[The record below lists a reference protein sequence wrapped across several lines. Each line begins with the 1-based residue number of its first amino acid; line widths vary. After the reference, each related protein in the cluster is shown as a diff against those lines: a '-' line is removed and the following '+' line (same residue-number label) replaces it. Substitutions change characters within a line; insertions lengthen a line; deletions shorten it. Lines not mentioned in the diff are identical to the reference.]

1 MTNRFVRPAV
11 AVAASLVYCNLFA
24 AGFFPLGD
32 LPGGTFNSRAL
43 GISSDGSTVV
53 GRANSAT
60 GDEAFIWTS
69 GPGMQGLGYLPGGSS
84 PSFANAASSDGTV
97 VVGQSSIGIDF
108 EAFTST
114 NGGSMVGLGFLLG
127 GSLPSNAYAVSG
139 DGSTVVGGSVS
150 ASGPEAF
157 VWTSGGGMV
166 GLGDLAGGLYDS
178 VATGVSSDGATVAGA
193 GQSASG
199 VEAFIWTSGGGLMGL
214 GDLSGGGF
222 YSRANAISGDGT
234 TVVGTSSGSFNPL
247 FEAFVWTSA
256 VGIQPLGVLPGSSQS
271 DAFAVSGDGSAV
283 VGTSISSPDEAFGV
297 TIASGWTLEHAYGI
311 SADGSSIVGDGTNPD
326 GDTEA
331 WMMTLP
337 DTDADGRP
345 DYIDNCPN
353 VQNTATFP
361 DSEGW
366 DPQQDDDGDNIGNA
380 CDLVIPPQPVP
391 AARVGNFYSHQL
403 TVLRGQPPNTCTL
416 ISGFLPSS
424 LILTSLCVIE
434 GNVTSGGFTA
444 TFTVQA
450 MDANGDTATRLL
462 KIRAKIPNCVNCH
475 TAVGP

>member
-1 MTNRFVRPAV
+1 
-11 AVAASLVYCNLFA
+11 
-24 AGFFPLGD
+24 
-32 LPGGTFNSRAL
+32 
-43 GISSDGSTVV
+43 
-53 GRANSAT
+53 
-60 GDEAFIWTS
+60 
-69 GPGMQGLGYLPGGSS
+69 
-84 PSFANAASSDGTV
+84 
-97 VVGQSSIGIDF
+97 
-108 EAFTST
+108 
-114 NGGSMVGLGFLLG
+114 
-127 GSLPSNAYAVSG
+127 
-139 DGSTVVGGSVS
+139 
-150 ASGPEAF
+150 
-157 VWTSGGGMV
+157 
-166 GLGDLAGGLYDS
+166 
-178 VATGVSSDGATVAGA
+178 
-193 GQSASG
+193 
-199 VEAFIWTSGGGLMGL
+199 
-214 GDLSGGGF
+214 
-222 YSRANAISGDGT
+222 
-234 TVVGTSSGSFNPL
+234 
-247 FEAFVWTSA
+247 
-256 VGIQPLGVLPGSSQS
+256 
-271 DAFAVSGDGSAV
+271 
-283 VGTSISSPDEAFGV
+283 
-297 TIASGWTLEHAYGI
+297 
-311 SADGSSIVGDGTNPD
+311 
-326 GDTEA
+326 
-331 WMMTLP
+331 MMTLP